1 MEPVQNLKE
10 TNSSFEVTLNGY
22 LTVPFI
28 KEWKKQSEIWTVS
41 SQGKNIELDL
51 NGIER
56 VDSAGI
62 QLLIFLKNLS
72 QKNHFSI
79 KLKNHSLPI
88 LKILDL
94 LGLVSFFGDRVKVK
108 KEHSNE
114 VEFRYGTRK
123 IN

>member
-10 TNSSFEVTLNGY
+10 TNSGIEITWNGY
-22 LTVPFI
+22 LTVPFV
-28 KEWKKQSEIWTVS
+28 KEWKKQSEIWTS
-41 SQGKNIELDL
+41 SSRGKTIELNL
-51 NGIER
+51 YGIER

-62 QLLIFLKNLS
+62 QLLVYLKNLS
-72 QKNHFSI
+72 QKNHFSM
-79 KLKNHSLPI
+79 KLGNHSLPI

-94 LGLVSFFGDRVKVK
+94 LGLVSFFGDRIKVK

>member
-10 TNSSFEVTLNGY
+10 TNSSIEVTWNGY

-41 SQGKNIELDL
+41 SQGKNIDLDL